1 MCFLFKDVVEI
12 RKKVLKNVEKGIT
25 YVSEDCDPDLLAKET
40 KERVKQHLK
49 DREKVRRFRC
59 F

>member
-49 DREKVRRFRC
+49 DREKSKKI
-59 F
+59 